1 MGVAGLNAGGRGRHD
16 VLLIRRSPGRRYRGS
31 SRVRRRLCC
40 LWCSVFLGSFCLVSC
55 GASAATPSK
64 HRCRC
69 VSRVAP
75 LAVQLKSGVL
85 RLYETMTMRGDRCA
99 PLASAK
105 GLWIA
110 NLCYGN
116 LCLAPLQEGYR
127 FRAMGT
133 LRRF

>member
-1 MGVAGLNAGGRGRHD
+1 M
-16 VLLIRRSPGRRYRGS
+16 P
-31 SRVRRRLCC
+31 
-40 LWCSVFLGSFCLVSC
+40 
-55 GASAATPSK
+55 
-64 HRCRC
+64 
-69 VSRVAP
+69 
-75 LAVQLKSGVL
+75 
-85 RLYETMTMRGDRCA
+85 MTMRRDRCA

-127 FRAMGT
+127 LGAMGT